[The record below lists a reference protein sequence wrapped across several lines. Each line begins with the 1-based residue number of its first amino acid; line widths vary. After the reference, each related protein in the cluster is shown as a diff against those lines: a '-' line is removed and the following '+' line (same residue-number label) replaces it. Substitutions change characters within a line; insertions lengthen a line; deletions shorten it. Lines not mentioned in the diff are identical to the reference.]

1 MKFVKDFPRQVQEI
15 ENLWIPLPDGTR
27 LAARAWMPVDAAE
40 EPVPAILEMIPY
52 RKRDGM
58 ARRDEMMHPYFA
70 GHGYAAIRIDLRGSG
85 DSEGLLDDEYAP
97 QEQEDGLVIIDWL

>member
-40 EPVPAILEMIPY
+40 ASSSVLTTVAPIVLPPSTAPT
-52 RKRDGM
+52 KT
-58 ARRDEMMHPYFA
+58 AP
-70 GHGYAAIRIDLRGSG
+70 G
-85 DSEGLLDDEYAP
+85 DTMTRSA
-97 QEQEDGLVIIDWL
+97 